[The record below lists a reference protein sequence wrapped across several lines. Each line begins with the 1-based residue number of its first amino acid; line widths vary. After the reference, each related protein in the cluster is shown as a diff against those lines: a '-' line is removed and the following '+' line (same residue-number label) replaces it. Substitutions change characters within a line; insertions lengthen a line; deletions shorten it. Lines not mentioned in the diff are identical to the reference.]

1 MNLWES
7 IVSSW
12 QAIYSHKLRSTL
24 TMLGIVIGVS
34 AVVFLVSFGKGHEAN
49 VTGIFESMGA
59 NAIYITSATSM
70 TQGVAGATGSLTL
83 EDAEALADPN
93 RAPSVDVVAPM
104 IEKMGKVIYANEH
117 GTVDIIGVTPEIA
130 QAISYPVA
138 EGEFI
143 SERDVRRRADVAL
156 LGSKTSSDL
165 FGTESPVG
173 ETIRV
178 SGRKFE
184 VIGLLEEK
192 GAMFGSADDFV
203 MIPLTTMQSRILGQT
218 TARGRPV
225 QTIGVTAVSTDQID
239 AAREQIAS
247 ILRQRHHIREG
258 EDDDFTVID
267 MQEII
272 NRMHEVLGIFQV
284 FIGSVGAI
292 SLIVGG
298 IGIMNIMLVSVT
310 ERTREIGIRKAVGAR
325 RRDILRQ
332 FLVESA
338 MLSLSG
344 GFIGLMIAVMGCLLV
359 TGVEM
364 GAYSVKA
371 PVSVD
376 IAIIA
381 LSVAIFIGLA
391 SGAYP
396 AFRAASLD
404 PIESLRHE

>member
-12 QAIYSHKLRSTL
+12 QTIYANKLRSGL

-34 AVVFLVSFGKGHEAN
+34 AVVFLVSFGRGHEAN
-49 VTGIFESMGA
+49 VTAIFEAMGA

-83 EDAEALADPN
+83 EDAKAIATSNQASSIAL
-93 RAPSVDVVAPM
+93 VAPI
-104 IEKMGKVIYANEH
+104 IEKMGNVIYGNENN
-117 GTVDIIGVTPEIA
+117 TIDIVGVTPEIA
-130 QAISYPVA
+130 DITSYPVA
-138 EGEFI
+138 EGRFI
-143 SERDVRRRADVAL
+143 SEQDVRRRTDVAV
-156 LGSKTSSDL
+156 LGSKSASDL
-165 FGTESPVG
+165 FGTENPLG

-178 SGRKFE
+178 SGRQFE
-184 VIGLLEEK
+184 VIGVIEK
-192 GAMFGSADDFV
+192 KGGFMGAADDFV
-203 MIPLTTMQSRILGQT
+203 MIPLTTMQSRIMGQT
-218 TARGRPV
+218 SARGRPV
-225 QTIGVTAVSTDQID
+225 QTIAIQAVSTDQID
-239 AAREQIAS
+239 AAREQATS

-258 EDDDFTVID
+258 GDDDFVVID
-267 MQEII
+267 MQEIL

-284 FIGSVGAI
+284 FIGSVGGI
-292 SLIVGG
+292 SLLVGG

-310 ERTREIGIRKAVGAR
+310 ERTREIGIRKAVGAK

-344 GFIGLMIAVMGCLLV
+344 GFIGLVLASAGCLLV
-359 TGVEM
+359 TGVEL

-371 PVSVD
+371 PMSID
-376 IAIIA
+376 MAIIA
-381 LSVAIFIGLA
+381 LAVAIFIGLA